1 MNESMRLR
9 GNGGVWRK
17 TLREVELGG
26 YLLPTG
32 SLVGTAMGLFNHAP
46 ELYPHPERYDPER
59 YLTMKTDDFQSPSVS
74 ARECQFGVFGAGR
87 HLCPGRGL
95 AYLLV
100 GSALTLMLREFRFA
114 LVKKPWLWFE
124 LLTAGI
130 PRPVGPLR
138 VQVAARS

>member
-1 MNESMRLR
+1 MNQPTDARPASASAVPAALKAPPRVDYFLPWFGSAAALMR
-9 GNGGVWRK
+9 NPV
-17 TLREVELGG
+17 
-26 YLLPTG
+26 
-32 SLVGTAMGLFNHAP
+32 AFQ
-46 ELYPHPERYDPER
+46 
-59 YLTMKTDDFQSPSVS
+59 FQSPSVS
-74 ARECQFGVFGAGR
+74 ARECQFGVFEAGR

-114 LVKKPWLWFE
+114 LVRKPWFWFE

-130 PRPVGPLR
+130 ARPIGSLR